1 MDKEIKLSSF
11 IMKKKIYSNY
21 YITLQSKRKHLHKHI
36 KDDPIQHLAMACDV
50 IIKHKKVL
58 GDNDKLLTKH
68 SDSIQVRYA
77 NVLIV

>member
-1 MDKEIKLSSF
+1 MDEEIKLSSF

-58 GDNDKLLTKH
+58 DDNDKLLTKH

-77 NVLIV
+77 NVLVV

>member
-11 IMKKKIYSNY
+11 IMKKNIDSNY

-58 GDNDKLLTKH
+58 DDNDKLLTKH

-77 NVLIV
+77 NVLVV